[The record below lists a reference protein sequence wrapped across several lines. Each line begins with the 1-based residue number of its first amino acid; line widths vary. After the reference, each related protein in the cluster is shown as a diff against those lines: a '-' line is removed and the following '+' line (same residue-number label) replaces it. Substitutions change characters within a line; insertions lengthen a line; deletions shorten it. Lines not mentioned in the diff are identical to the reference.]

1 MNYIA
6 TLPKELRDLL
16 DYYVN
21 YEHWKCLLD
30 IFHDYSLIGKY
41 RPGDY
46 MRDSQI
52 TFWRTM
58 IKVLPITFDSD
69 IKNDNNNLHLL
80 IKLPVGQLIT
90 KELLLKILYVLFSES
105 TDSDR
110 FTHRASIN
118 GWLRAHQY
126 NERFAII
133 PIDVR
138 NEIKIITV

>member
-1 MNYIA
+1 MSYITA
-6 TLPKELRDLL
+6 LPKALRDLL

-21 YEHWKCLLD
+21 YEHWKCLFD
-30 IFHDYSLIGKY
+30 IFNDYSLIGKY

-46 MRDSQI
+46 LKNSQI
-52 TFWRTM
+52 TFWRNM
-58 IKVLPITFDSD
+58 ITALPITLDSE

-105 TDSDR
+105 TDSDQ
-110 FTHRASIN
+110 FANRASIN
-118 GWLRAHQY
+118 GWLHRHQY

-133 PIDVR
+133 PINMK
-138 NEIKIITV
+138 NEIKIVTV